1 MYEAIPSELKA
12 LPNWV
17 CYRYFYDDGIDK
29 YRKMPINPRDMEPA
43 KSNDPTTWTDYDTA
57 VRAAEECDGIG
68 FMFSDSP
75 YFGVDIDGVRDEIE
89 RYKAGE
95 DTIIAEFVDT
105 LQSYTELSRSGNG
118 IHIICRGKL
127 PPSGRRKGNVEMY
140 ENGRF
145 FVMTGNIAAEYADI
159 SDCTEAIKVL
169 HEKYIGGGTSPSSS
183 PALPPAELAL
193 TDSELLDRAKNA
205 KNGAKFARLYA
216 GDISGYTSQSE
227 ADMAL
232 CNHLA
237 YWTGCDAERMDRMFR
252 GSGLFREKW
261 LREQSGTT
269 YGALTIQKA
278 ILDCRN
284 VYTPGA
290 SGESYALRIGAES
303 DADTAPAKRYTFDDM
318 GNAERIYDAYG
329 GFIRYSY
336 TDKRW
341 LYYDTRKWCMDTTGE
356 IERAAEQAIKA
367 LDADE
372 PMYARAAELDDEDG
386 DGEGKKLYKAY
397 LAHKKYSRSNRGKKA
412 MLDELRHKIP
422 ISPMQTDI
430 DGMLLNTP
438 TGIFDLREGVLRPH
452 DPEAY
457 ITKIA
462 HVEYDPTA
470 TCPTWER
477 FLGEIFGG
485 DTDLINYVQRAV
497 GYSMT
502 ASTVEQCVFFLHGS
516 GSNGKSTFLSI
527 VREMMGDYTVNIQPE
542 TIMVKNSP
550 GGANSDIARLKSAR
564 LVTTVE
570 PNEGARL
577 NEGLL
582 KQLSGEDP
590 VTARRLYG
598 DEFEFIPQF
607 KLWMATNHRPLI
619 RGTDDGIWRRIKM
632 IPFAV
637 QIPDEK
643 KDKHLA
649 GKLRRELPG
658 IFNWAIDGCRKYQ
671 EGGLQEPRSVRGST
685 MEYRKD
691 MDAIQQF
698 IDECCEQSGECPAV
712 SLYSAYSDWAKR
724 NHQYEMNNNVFG
736 RKMSER
742 YVKQKT
748 RNGAVYIGIKLGRA

>member
-68 FMFSDSP
+68 FMFSNSP

-89 RYKAGE
+89 QYKTGE

-169 HEKYIGGGTSPSSS
+169 HEKYIGGGTSPSAS

-269 YGALTIQKA
+269 YGALTVQKA

-290 SGESYALRIGAES
+290 SGESYALRVGAES
-303 DADTAPAKRYTFDDM
+303 DSDTAPAKRYTFDDM
-318 GNAERIYDAYG
+318 GNAERIFDAYG

-477 FLGEIFGG
+477 FLDEIFGG

-632 IPFAV
+632 IPFTV

-742 YVKQKT
+742 YVKRKT

>member
-68 FMFSDSP
+68 FMFSNSP

-145 FVMTGNIAAEYADI
+145 FVMTGNVAAEYADI

-183 PALPPAELAL
+183 PALPPAELAM

-318 GNAERIYDAYG
+318 GNAERIFDAYG

-372 PMYARAAELDDEDG
+372 PMYARAAELDDES

-516 GSNGKSTFLSI
+516 GSNGKSTFLSVI
-527 VREMMGDYTVNIQPE
+527 REMMGDYTVNIQPE
-542 TIMVKNSP
+542 TIMVKNAP

-632 IPFAV
+632 IPFTV

-671 EGGLQEPRSVRGST
+671 ESGLQEPRSVRGST

>member
-43 KSNDPTTWTDYDTA
+43 KSNDPTTWADYDTA

-68 FMFSDSP
+68 FMFSNSP

-118 IHIICRGKL
+118 VHIICRGKL

-145 FVMTGNIAAEYADI
+145 FVMTGDVAAEYADI

-169 HEKYIGGGTSPSSS
+169 HEKYIGGGTSPSAS

-318 GNAERIYDAYG
+318 GNAERIFDAYG

-438 TGIFDLREGVLRPH
+438 TGILDLREGALRPH

-582 KQLSGEDP
+582 KQLSGGDP

-632 IPFAV
+632 IPFTV

-649 GKLRRELPG
+649 GKMRRELPG

-671 EGGLQEPRSVRGST
+671 ESGLQEPRSVRGST

>member
-1 MYEAIPSELKA
+1 MYEAIPSEMKA

-68 FMFSDSP
+68 FMFSNSP

-318 GNAERIYDAYG
+318 GNAERIFDAYG

-527 VREMMGDYTVNIQPE
+527 IREMMGDYTVNIQPE
-542 TIMVKNSP
+542 TIMVKNSA

-632 IPFAV
+632 IPFTV

-658 IFNWAIDGCRKYQ
+658 IFNWAIEGCRKYQ
-671 EGGLQEPRSVRGST
+671 ESGLQEPRSVRGST

>member
-57 VRAAEECDGIG
+57 VHAAEECDGIG
-68 FMFSDSP
+68 FMFSNSP

-145 FVMTGNIAAEYADI
+145 FVMTGNVAAEYADI

-193 TDSELLDRAKNA
+193 TDSELLDLAKNA

-318 GNAERIYDAYG
+318 GNAERIFDAYG

-372 PMYARAAELDDEDG
+372 PMYARAAELDDEGG

-527 VREMMGDYTVNIQPE
+527 IREMMGDYTVNIQPE

-632 IPFAV
+632 IPFTV

>member
-68 FMFSDSP
+68 FMFSNSP

-105 LQSYTELSRSGNG
+105 LQSYTELSQSGNG

-216 GDISGYTSQSE
+216 GDIAGYTSQSE

-632 IPFAV
+632 IPFTV

-671 EGGLQEPRSVRGST
+671 ESGLQEPRSVRGST

>member
-1 MYEAIPSELKA
+1 MR
-12 LPNWV
+12 W
-17 CYRYFYDDGIDK
+17 YRIHVLEFAVLRRG
-29 YRKMPINPRDMEPA
+29 YRWREQ
-43 KSNDPTTWTDYDTA
+43 
-57 VRAAEECDGIG
+57 
-68 FMFSDSP
+68 
-75 YFGVDIDGVRDEIE
+75 
-89 RYKAGE
+89 YKTGE

-169 HEKYIGGGTSPSSS
+169 HEKYIGGGTSPSAS

-269 YGALTIQKA
+269 YGALTVQKA

-290 SGESYALRIGAES
+290 SGESYALRVGAES
-303 DADTAPAKRYTFDDM
+303 DSDTAPAKRYTFDDM
-318 GNAERIYDAYG
+318 GNAERIFDAYG

-477 FLGEIFGG
+477 FLDEIFGG

-632 IPFAV
+632 IPFTV

-742 YVKQKT
+742 YVKRKT

>member
-68 FMFSDSP
+68 FMFSNSP

-318 GNAERIYDAYG
+318 GNAERIFDAYG

-527 VREMMGDYTVNIQPE
+527 IREMMGDYTVNIQPE
-542 TIMVKNSP
+542 TIMVKNSA

-632 IPFAV
+632 IPFTV

-658 IFNWAIDGCRKYQ
+658 IFNWAIEGCRKYQ
-671 EGGLQEPRSVRGST
+671 ESGLQEPRSVRGST

>member
-57 VRAAEECDGIG
+57 VRASEECDGIG
-68 FMFSDSP
+68 FMFSNSP

-183 PALPPAELAL
+183 PALPPAELAM

-252 GSGLFREKW
+252 GSRLFREKW

-318 GNAERIYDAYG
+318 GNAERIFDAYG

-527 VREMMGDYTVNIQPE
+527 IREMMGDYTVNIQPE
-542 TIMVKNSP
+542 TIMVKNSA

-632 IPFAV
+632 IPFTV

-658 IFNWAIDGCRKYQ
+658 IFNWAIEGCRKYQ
-671 EGGLQEPRSVRGST
+671 ESGLQEPRSVRGST

>member
-68 FMFSDSP
+68 FMFSNSP

-105 LQSYTELSRSGNG
+105 LQSYTELSQSGNG

-216 GDISGYTSQSE
+216 GDIAGYTSQSE

-290 SGESYALRIGAES
+290 SVESYALRIGAES

-632 IPFAV
+632 IPFTV

-658 IFNWAIDGCRKYQ
+658 IFNWAIEGCRKYQ
-671 EGGLQEPRSVRGST
+671 EGGLKEPRSVRGST

>member
-57 VRAAEECDGIG
+57 VRAAKECDGIG

-89 RYKAGE
+89 RYKAGA

-303 DADTAPAKRYTFDDM
+303 DADAAPAKRYTFDDM
-318 GNAERIYDAYG
+318 GNAERIFDAYG

-372 PMYARAAELDDEDG
+372 PMYARAAELDDEG

-527 VREMMGDYTVNIQPE
+527 IREMMGDYTVNIQPE

-632 IPFAV
+632 IPFTV

-712 SLYSAYSDWAKR
+712 SLYSAYSDWARR

>member
-57 VRAAEECDGIG
+57 VHAAEECDGIG
-68 FMFSDSP
+68 FMFSNSP

-145 FVMTGNIAAEYADI
+145 FVMTGNVAAEYADI

-216 GDISGYTSQSE
+216 GDIAGYTSQSE

-318 GNAERIYDAYG
+318 GNAERIFDAYG

-632 IPFAV
+632 IPFTV

>member
-68 FMFSDSP
+68 FMFSNSP

-183 PALPPAELAL
+183 PALPPAELAM

-372 PMYARAAELDDEDG
+372 PMYAHAAELDDEDG

-477 FLGEIFGG
+477 FLGEVFGG

-527 VREMMGDYTVNIQPE
+527 IREMMGDYTVNIQPE
-542 TIMVKNSP
+542 TIMVKNSA

-632 IPFAV
+632 IPFTV

-658 IFNWAIDGCRKYQ
+658 IFNWAIEGCRKYQ
-671 EGGLQEPRSVRGST
+671 ESGLQEPRSVRGST

>member
-57 VRAAEECDGIG
+57 VHAAEECDGIG
-68 FMFSDSP
+68 FMFSNSP

-145 FVMTGNIAAEYADI
+145 FVMTGNVAAEYADI

-216 GDISGYTSQSE
+216 GDIAGYTSQSE

-284 VYTPGA
+284 VYTPSA
-290 SGESYALRIGAES
+290 SGESYVLRIGAES
-303 DADTAPAKRYTFDDM
+303 DADAAPAKRYTFDDM
-318 GNAERIYDAYG
+318 GNAERIFDAYG

-372 PMYARAAELDDEDG
+372 PMYARAAELDDESG

-485 DTDLINYVQRAV
+485 DTDLIIYVQRAV

-582 KQLSGEDP
+582 KQLCGEDP

-598 DEFEFIPQF
+598 EEFEFFPQF

-619 RGTDDGIWRRIKM
+619 LGTDDGIWRRIMM
-632 IPFAV
+632 IPFTV

-658 IFNWAIDGCRKYQ
+658 IFNWAIEGCRKYQ
-671 EGGLQEPRSVRGST
+671 ESGLQEPRSVRGST

>member
-57 VRAAEECDGIG
+57 VHAAEECDGIG
-68 FMFSDSP
+68 FMFSNSP

-216 GDISGYTSQSE
+216 GDIAGYTSQSE

-477 FLGEIFGG
+477 FLDEIFGG

-632 IPFAV
+632 IPFTV

-671 EGGLQEPRSVRGST
+671 ESGLQEPRSVRGST

>member
-68 FMFSDSP
+68 FMFSNSP

-95 DTIIAEFVDT
+95 DTIITEFVDT

-145 FVMTGNIAAEYADI
+145 FVMTGNVASEYADI

-216 GDISGYTSQSE
+216 GDIAGYTSQSE

-303 DADTAPAKRYTFDDM
+303 DADAAPAKRYTFDDM
-318 GNAERIYDAYG
+318 GNAERIFDAYG

-372 PMYARAAELDDEDG
+372 PMYARAAELDDESG

-542 TIMVKNSP
+542 TIMVKNSA

-632 IPFAV
+632 IPFTV

>member
-68 FMFSDSP
+68 FMFSNSP

-269 YGALTIQKA
+269 YGALTVQKA

-290 SGESYALRIGAES
+290 SGESYALRIGAEP
-303 DADTAPAKRYTFDDM
+303 DTDTAPAKRYTFDDM
-318 GNAERIYDAYG
+318 GNAERIFDAYG

-527 VREMMGDYTVNIQPE
+527 IREMMGDYTVNIQPE

-632 IPFAV
+632 IPFTV
-637 QIPDEK
+637 QIPDDK

>member
-57 VRAAEECDGIG
+57 VRASEECDGIG
-68 FMFSDSP
+68 FMFSNSP

-145 FVMTGNIAAEYADI
+145 FVMTGNVAAEYADI

-216 GDISGYTSQSE
+216 GDIAGYTSQSE

-303 DADTAPAKRYTFDDM
+303 DADAAPAKRYTFDDM
-318 GNAERIYDAYG
+318 GNAERIFDAYG

-372 PMYARAAELDDEDG
+372 PMYARAAELDDESG

-542 TIMVKNSP
+542 TIMVKNSA

-632 IPFAV
+632 IPFTV

>member
-68 FMFSDSP
+68 FMFSNSP

-95 DTIIAEFVDT
+95 DTIISEFVDT

-284 VYTPGA
+284 VYAPGA

-303 DADTAPAKRYTFDDM
+303 DADTAHAKRYTFDDM
-318 GNAERIYDAYG
+318 GNAERIFDAYG

-372 PMYARAAELDDEDG
+372 PMYARAAELDDEG

-397 LAHKKYSRSNRGKKA
+397 IAHKKYSRSNRGKKA

-632 IPFAV
+632 IPFTV

-671 EGGLQEPRSVRGST
+671 ESGLQEPRSVRGST

-748 RNGAVYIGIKLGRA
+748 RNGAVYVGIKLGRA

>member
-29 YRKMPINPRDMEPA
+29 YRKMPLNPRDLEPA
-43 KSNDPTTWTDYDTA
+43 KSNDPSTWADYDTA
-57 VRAAEECDGIG
+57 VRAAEVSDGIG
-68 FMFSDSP
+68 FMFSNSP
-75 YFGVDIDGVRDEIE
+75 YFGVDIDGIPEEIE
-89 RYKAGE
+89 RYKRGE
-95 DTIIAEFVDT
+95 DGIVGEFIYT
-105 LQSYTELSRSGNG
+105 LQSYAETSRSGNG

-127 PPSGRRKGNVEMY
+127 PPSGRRRGNVEMY
-140 ENGRF
+140 ESGRF
-145 FVMTGNIAAEYADI
+145 FIMTGSCISEYADI
-159 SDCTEAIKVL
+159 NDCTDAIKSL
-169 HEKYIGGGTSPSSS
+169 HEKYIGGGTSPSAS
-183 PALPPAELAL
+183 PALPPAELAM

-216 GDISGYTSQSE
+216 GDITGYTSQSE

-252 GSGLFREKW
+252 GSGLFRDKW

-278 ILDCRN
+278 ILGCRN

-290 SGESYALRIGAES
+290 SGENYALHIGAES
-303 DADTAPAKRYTFDDM
+303 DADVAPTKRYTFDDM

-372 PMYARAAELDDEDG
+372 PMYARAAELDDESG

-430 DGMLLNTP
+430 DGMLFNTP
-438 TGIFDLREGVLRPH
+438 TGILDLREGVLRPH

-470 TCPTWER
+470 VCPTWDR

-632 IPFAV
+632 IPFTV

-658 IFNWAIDGCRKYQ
+658 IFNWAIEGCRKYQ
-671 EGGLQEPRSVRGST
+671 DSGLQEPKSVRGST

-698 IDECCEQSGECPAV
+698 IDECCEQSGECPAE
-712 SLYSAYSDWAKR
+712 SLYSAYSDWAKQ

>member
-57 VRAAEECDGIG
+57 VHAAEECDGIG
-68 FMFSDSP
+68 FMFSNSP

-145 FVMTGNIAAEYADI
+145 FVMTGNVAAEYADI

-318 GNAERIYDAYG
+318 GNAERIFDAYG

-336 TDKRW
+336 IDKRW
-341 LYYDTRKWCMDTTGE
+341 LYYDTRKWCVDTTGE

-372 PMYARAAELDDEDG
+372 PMYARAAELDDESG

-430 DGMLLNTP
+430 DGMMLNTP

-470 TCPTWER
+470 SCPTWER

-502 ASTVEQCVFFLHGS
+502 ASTVEQCVFFLHGG

-550 GGANSDIARLKSAR
+550 GSANSDIARLKSAR

-632 IPFAV
+632 IPFTV

-671 EGGLQEPRSVRGST
+671 ESGLQEPRSVRGST

>member
-17 CYRYFYDDGIDK
+17 CYRFFYDDGIDK

-57 VRAAEECDGIG
+57 VHAAEKCDGIG
-68 FMFSDSP
+68 FMFSNSP

-216 GDISGYTSQSE
+216 GDITGYTSQSE

-318 GNAERIYDAYG
+318 GNAERIFDAYG

-438 TGIFDLREGVLRPH
+438 TGILDLRDGVLRPH

-470 TCPTWER
+470 TCQTWER

-527 VREMMGDYTVNIQPE
+527 IREMMGDYTVNIQPE

-632 IPFAV
+632 IPFTA

-671 EGGLQEPRSVRGST
+671 ESGLQEPRSVRGST

>member
-57 VRAAEECDGIG
+57 VRASEECDGIG
-68 FMFSDSP
+68 FMFSNSP

-290 SGESYALRIGAES
+290 SCESYALRIGAES

-632 IPFAV
+632 IPFTV

-671 EGGLQEPRSVRGST
+671 ESGLQEPRSVRGST

>member
-68 FMFSDSP
+68 FMFSNSP

-145 FVMTGNIAAEYADI
+145 FVMTGNVAAEYADI

-193 TDSELLDRAKNA
+193 TDSELIDRAKNA

-477 FLGEIFGG
+477 FLDEIFGG

-632 IPFAV
+632 IPFTV

-671 EGGLQEPRSVRGST
+671 ESGLQEPRSVRGST

>member
-68 FMFSDSP
+68 FMFSNSP

-169 HEKYIGGGTSPSSS
+169 HEKYIGGGTSPSAT

-216 GDISGYTSQSE
+216 GDITGYTSQSE

-269 YGALTIQKA
+269 YGALTVQKA

-290 SGESYALRIGAES
+290 SGESYALHISGGTEAN
-303 DADTAPAKRYTFDDM
+303 AAPSKRYTFDDM

-372 PMYARAAELDDEDG
+372 PMYARAAELDDEGG

-438 TGIFDLREGVLRPH
+438 TGILDLREGALRPH

-632 IPFAV
+632 IPFTV

-671 EGGLQEPRSVRGST
+671 ESGLQEPRSVRGST

-748 RNGAVYIGIKLGRA
+748 RNGAVYIGIKLDRA

>member
-43 KSNDPTTWTDYDTA
+43 KSNDPTTWTDYETA

-68 FMFSDSP
+68 FMFSNSP

-318 GNAERIYDAYG
+318 GNAERIFDAYG

-527 VREMMGDYTVNIQPE
+527 IREMMGDYTVNIQPE
-542 TIMVKNSP
+542 TIMVKNSA

-632 IPFAV
+632 IPFTV

-658 IFNWAIDGCRKYQ
+658 IFNWAIEGCRKYQ
-671 EGGLQEPRSVRGST
+671 ESGLQEPRSVRGST

>member
-1 MYEAIPSELKA
+1 MYEAIPSEMKA

-57 VRAAEECDGIG
+57 VHAAEECDGIG
-68 FMFSDSP
+68 FMFSNSP

-183 PALPPAELAL
+183 PALPPAELAM

-237 YWTGCDAERMDRMFR
+237 YWTGCDAERMDHMFR

-318 GNAERIYDAYG
+318 GNAERIFDAYG

-527 VREMMGDYTVNIQPE
+527 IREMMGDYTVNIQPE
-542 TIMVKNSP
+542 TIMVKNSA

-632 IPFAV
+632 IPFTV

-658 IFNWAIDGCRKYQ
+658 IFNWAIEGCRKYQ
-671 EGGLQEPRSVRGST
+671 ESGLQEPRSVRGST

>member
-68 FMFSDSP
+68 FMFSNSP

-159 SDCTEAIKVL
+159 SECTGAIKTL

-318 GNAERIYDAYG
+318 GNAERIFDAYG

-341 LYYDTRKWCMDTTGE
+341 LYYDTRKWCIDTTGE

-527 VREMMGDYTVNIQPE
+527 IREMMGDYTVNIQPE
-542 TIMVKNSP
+542 TIMVKNSA

-632 IPFAV
+632 IPFTV

-658 IFNWAIDGCRKYQ
+658 IFNWAIEGCRKYQ
-671 EGGLQEPRSVRGST
+671 ESGLQEPRSVRGST

-712 SLYSAYSDWAKR
+712 SLYSAYSDWARR

>member
-1 MYEAIPSELKA
+1 
-12 LPNWV
+12 
-17 CYRYFYDDGIDK
+17 
-29 YRKMPINPRDMEPA
+29 
-43 KSNDPTTWTDYDTA
+43 
-57 VRAAEECDGIG
+57 
-68 FMFSDSP
+68 
-75 YFGVDIDGVRDEIE
+75 
-89 RYKAGE
+89 
-95 DTIIAEFVDT
+95 
-105 LQSYTELSRSGNG
+105 
-118 IHIICRGKL
+118 
-127 PPSGRRKGNVEMY
+127 
-140 ENGRF
+140 
-145 FVMTGNIAAEYADI
+145 
-159 SDCTEAIKVL
+159 
-169 HEKYIGGGTSPSSS
+169 
-183 PALPPAELAL
+183 
-193 TDSELLDRAKNA
+193 
-205 KNGAKFARLYA
+205 
-216 GDISGYTSQSE
+216 
-227 ADMAL
+227 
-232 CNHLA
+232 
-237 YWTGCDAERMDRMFR
+237 MDRMFR

-372 PMYARAAELDDEDG
+372 PMYARAAELDDEGG

-438 TGIFDLREGVLRPH
+438 TGILDLREGALRPH

-527 VREMMGDYTVNIQPE
+527 IREMMGDYTVNIQPE

-632 IPFAV
+632 IPFTV

-643 KDKHLA
+643 KDKLLA

-658 IFNWAIDGCRKYQ
+658 IFNWAIDGCQKYQ
-671 EGGLQEPRSVRGST
+671 ESGLQEPRSVRGST

-698 IDECCEQSGECPAV
+698 INECCEQSGECPAV

>member
-29 YRKMPINPRDMEPA
+29 YRKTPINPRDMEPA

-57 VRAAEECDGIG
+57 VHAAEECDGIG
-68 FMFSDSP
+68 FMFSNSP

-216 GDISGYTSQSE
+216 GDIAGYTSQSE

-477 FLGEIFGG
+477 FLDEIFGG

-632 IPFAV
+632 IPFTV

-671 EGGLQEPRSVRGST
+671 ESGLQEPRSVRGST

>member
-68 FMFSDSP
+68 FMFSNSP

-140 ENGRF
+140 ESGRF

-183 PALPPAELAL
+183 PALPPAELTL

-278 ILDCRN
+278 ILDCRS

-318 GNAERIYDAYG
+318 GNAERIFDAYG

-470 TCPTWER
+470 ACPTWER

-527 VREMMGDYTVNIQPE
+527 IREMMGDYTVNIQPE

-632 IPFAV
+632 IPFTV

-658 IFNWAIDGCRKYQ
+658 IFNWAIEGCRKYQ
-671 EGGLQEPRSVRGST
+671 ESGLQEPRSVRGST

-736 RKMSER
+736 RKISER

>member
-1 MYEAIPSELKA
+1 MYEAIPSEMKA

-57 VRAAEECDGIG
+57 VHAAEECDGIG
-68 FMFSDSP
+68 FMFSNSP

-145 FVMTGNIAAEYADI
+145 FVMTGNVAAEYADI

-183 PALPPAELAL
+183 PALPPAELAM

-318 GNAERIYDAYG
+318 GNAEGIFDAYG

-527 VREMMGDYTVNIQPE
+527 IREMMGDYTVNIQPE
-542 TIMVKNSP
+542 TIMVKNSA

-632 IPFAV
+632 IPFTV

-658 IFNWAIDGCRKYQ
+658 IFNWAIEGCRKYQ
-671 EGGLQEPRSVRGST
+671 ESGLQEPRSVRGST

>member
-68 FMFSDSP
+68 FMFSNSP

-303 DADTAPAKRYTFDDM
+303 DADAAPAKRYTFDDM
-318 GNAERIYDAYG
+318 GNAERIFDAYG

-372 PMYARAAELDDEDG
+372 PMYARAAELDDESG

-477 FLGEIFGG
+477 FLDEIFGG

-632 IPFAV
+632 IPFTV

-698 IDECCEQSGECPAV
+698 VDECCEQSGECPAV

>member
-68 FMFSDSP
+68 FMFSNSP

-303 DADTAPAKRYTFDDM
+303 DADAAPAKRYTFDDM
-318 GNAERIYDAYG
+318 GNAERIFDAYG

-341 LYYDTRKWCMDTTGE
+341 LYYDTRKWCTDTIGE

-372 PMYARAAELDDEDG
+372 PMYARAAELDDEG
-386 DGEGKKLYKAY
+386 NGEGKKLYKAY

-470 TCPTWER
+470 ACPTWER

-527 VREMMGDYTVNIQPE
+527 IREMMGDYTVNIQPE

-632 IPFAV
+632 IPFTV
-637 QIPDEK
+637 QIPDDK

>member
-43 KSNDPTTWTDYDTA
+43 KSNDPATWTDYDTA

-68 FMFSDSP
+68 FMFSNSP

-372 PMYARAAELDDEDG
+372 PMYARAAELDDEGG

-632 IPFAV
+632 IPFTV

-698 IDECCEQSGECPAV
+698 IDECCEQSGKCPAV

>member
-68 FMFSDSP
+68 FMFSNSP

-303 DADTAPAKRYTFDDM
+303 DADAAPAKRYTFDDM
-318 GNAERIYDAYG
+318 GNAERIFDAYG

-372 PMYARAAELDDEDG
+372 PMYARAAEEDDD
-386 DGEGKKLYKAY
+386 EGKKLYKAY

-438 TGIFDLREGVLRPH
+438 TGIFDLRDGVLRPH

-470 TCPTWER
+470 ACPTWER
-477 FLGEIFGG
+477 FLGEIFGS

-527 VREMMGDYTVNIQPE
+527 IREMMGDYTVNIQPE

-632 IPFAV
+632 IPFTV

-658 IFNWAIDGCRKYQ
+658 IFNWAIDGCQKYQ